1 MRYAAEE
8 RVSSV
13 NPGKGPP
20 IPGERRNGF
29 GPAACTA
36 GGTIYLSVSTGDLF
50 RLSDDR
56 SKWEPYAK
64 ATARAVHRLVPDG
77 SRILIVGGAANR
89 KMVNLIE
96 SVLVAGAEAAVPA
109 AAPVQAQ

>member
-1 MRYAAEE
+1 M
-8 RVSSV
+8 
-13 NPGKGPP
+13 
-20 IPGERRNGF
+20 
-29 GPAACTA
+29 
-36 GGTIYLSVSTGDLF
+36 
-50 RLSDDR
+50 
-56 SKWEPYAK
+56 
-64 ATARAVHRLVPDG
+64 HRLVPDG